1 MYNAPALKKALEII
15 RLIVR
20 ENKPLGVTEIARILA
35 LSKSTTFG
43 ILKSLEGE
51 GLVLKVESNKKY
63 IAGGE
68 LFELS
73 RRVLRSADLTSIAR
87 SFLERLVEQVDET
100 VFLGVREDDIVKVL
114 EVVEPRKE
122 LKISSPV
129 GARFSLF
136 AGVIGK
142 IFLAPLR
149 NEEILSVL
157 AAHKLPQ
164 FTENSI
170 TDPGAFLEEIE
181 KTRLS
186 GYAVDFEEYLTGM
199 RAVATLIYS
208 GRLPVG
214 AIWIVGFTSSLN
226 DGKLPHVITHLKQTA
241 EEISQQLSPFFS
253 EKNKQ

>member
-15 RLIVR
+15 KLIVR
-20 ENKPLGVTEIARILA
+20 ENRSLGVSEIARALA

-43 ILKSLEGE
+43 ILKSLEE
-51 GLVLKVESNKKY
+51 EEFVVKVHPAKKY
-63 IAGGE
+63 MVGGE
-68 LFELS
+68 LLELS
-73 RRVLRSADLTSIAR
+73 KRVLGTTDLTSVAR
-87 SFLERLVEQVDET
+87 SFLEKLVEQVDET
-100 VFLGVREDDIVKVL
+100 VFLGVREDDAVKVL

-129 GARFSLF
+129 GARFALT

-142 IFLAPLR
+142 IFLAPLE
-149 NEEILSVL
+149 NEEILTLLSR
-157 AAHKLPQ
+157 HKLPKY
-164 FTENSI
+164 TNNSI
-170 TDPGAFLEEIE
+170 TDPVKFLEEIE

-214 AIWIVGFTSSLN
+214 AVWVVGFTSSLN
-226 DGKLPHVITHLKQTA
+226 DSKLPHIITHLKQAA
-241 EEISQQLSPFFS
+241 EEITLRLSPFYT
-253 EKNKQ
+253 EKDR